1 MPRGQVQSVGVEQ
14 LRQLHRGLLLWQRV
28 DERQRGRVSN
38 RDVQPSGSRGLWA
51 VLGWV
56 HVHRRVDVA
65 DAGAVP
71 GGPVQLRCGA
81 VQQLQRRLHVRR
93 YVHVADTGSVQ
104 SRAVQS
110 RWLER
115 VPELH
120 KRVRVW

>member
-1 MPRGQVQSVGVEQ
+1 MQWSVQCWV
-14 LRQLHRGLLLWQRV
+14 RV
-28 DERQRGRVSN
+28 
-38 RDVQPSGSRGLWA
+38 PSGIDIADRSGVSCWA
-51 VLGWV
+51 VQRRWV
-56 HVHRRVDVA
+56 
-65 DAGAVP
+65 
-71 GGPVQLRCGA
+71 QC